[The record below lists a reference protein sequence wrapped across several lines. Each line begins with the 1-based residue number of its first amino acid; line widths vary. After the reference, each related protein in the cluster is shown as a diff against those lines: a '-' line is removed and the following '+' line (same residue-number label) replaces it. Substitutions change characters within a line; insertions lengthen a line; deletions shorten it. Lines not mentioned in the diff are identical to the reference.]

1 MSFTQH
7 TAELRIVSP
16 DGVFFEG
23 RMKAVIVPGVD
34 GEIEFLPHHEEIILK
49 IKIGKLRYQTPD
61 DKWYTVAIGSG
72 AAQFANNRCMI
83 YADTAERPEDIDRK
97 RAMEALERAREKIR
111 QKKSFEEYRLSQ
123 MALARALNRLKITDQ
138 D

>member
-1 MSFTQH
+1 MSVNGN
-7 TAELRIVSP
+7 TAELRIISP
-16 DGVFFEG
+16 DGVFYEG

-34 GEIEFLPHHEEIILK
+34 GQIEFLPHHEEVILK
-49 IKIGKLRYQTPD
+49 IKIGELKYQTPD
-61 DKWYTVAIGSG
+61 EEWHLVAIGSG
-72 AAQFANNRCMI
+72 AVQFANNRCTI
-83 YADTAERPEDIDRK
+83 LADTAERPEDIDRK
-97 RAMEALERAREKIR
+97 RAQDALERAKERLQ